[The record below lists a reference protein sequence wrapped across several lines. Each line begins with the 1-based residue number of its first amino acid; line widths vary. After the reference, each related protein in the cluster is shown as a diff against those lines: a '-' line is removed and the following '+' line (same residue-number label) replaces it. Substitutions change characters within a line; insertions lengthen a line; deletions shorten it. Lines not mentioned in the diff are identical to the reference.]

1 MIDLVNHLARELSLT
16 PAHVAG
22 ALQLQ
27 AEGGTVPFIARYRKE
42 RTGGMNETQLRAL
55 YERHAYL
62 QELESRK
69 ETVLKAIEEQGKL
82 TDDLRA
88 KIGACHT
95 KAALEDLYLPFK
107 PKKRTRATAAREK
120 GLEPLA
126 LRLAALNAPDIAEVD
141 LAAEAAPFVNAEKG
155 VASADE
161 ALAGAADILA
171 EEIALKPEHRAHLR
185 EYFLKEG
192 TISAGIRERFP
203 AGSTKF
209 EMYRDFKAPVKSVQ
223 PHNLL
228 ALRRGERSG
237 ILQVSIGVNE
247 EYVQTYLE
255 SSEIFSAA
263 EPLRQ
268 YYRALLRDA
277 FERLMREPL
286 TTEVRAMK
294 KEQADAVSVKTFE
307 ANVRDVLL
315 APPAGPRPTLGV
327 DPGFRSGC
335 KLAVVDRTGR
345 FVEYQ
350 AVYPH
355 DTPEK
360 RQEAAATLRGL
371 VETHGVELI
380 AIGNGTASRETD
392 LFITEALHD
401 LPKKPVKVVV
411 SEAGAS
417 VYSASRLAK
426 EEFPDLDVTV
436 RGAISIARRL
446 QDPLAELVKIDPKAI
461 GVGQYQHDVDQKML
475 RRKLEETVQ
484 SCVNYVGVD
493 LNTAS
498 TELLKFVAGIN
509 AGLARSIVAYRGEH
523 GQFVGREQLHDVP
536 QLGPKSFEQ
545 AAGFLRVRGGP
556 NPLDN
561 TGVHPERYD
570 LARAI
575 VGDLGIALEDV
586 PRNQGR
592 LREVDIRKYVSE
604 EVGEPTIKD
613 ILEEMARPGRDPRR
627 QFRYATFKEGISE
640 IKDLTPGLELE
651 GVVTN
656 VTNFGAFVDVGV
668 HHDGLVHV
676 SQLADRYVADPKS
689 VVRVGQIVKVKV
701 LEVHEAQK
709 RISLTMKGFAPAR
722 PRKPGKKPGQRPGQG
737 QGQGQGKG
745 KAQGTDEGR
754 GQQQGPRGQHRPQQK
769 HEQKPRPE
777 PKDERTYTL
786 EDLKS
791 KFNSR

>member
-1 MIDLVNHLARELSLT
+1 MIDLVSHLARELSLI
-16 PAHVAG
+16 PASVSN
-22 ALQLQ
+22 ALALHE
-27 AEGGTVPFIARYRKE
+27 EGGTVPFIARYRKE
-42 RTGGMNETQLRAL
+42 RTGGMTETQLRAL
-55 YERHAYL
+55 FDRHTYL
-62 QELESRK
+62 KELEERK
-69 ETVLKAIEEQGKL
+69 QTVLKAIDEQGKL
-82 TDDLRA
+82 TDELRA

-95 KAALEDLYLPFK
+95 KASLEDLYLPFRQ
-107 PKKRTRATAAREK
+107 KKRTRATAAREK

-126 LRLAALNAPDIAEVD
+126 LRLAALNTPDISEVD
-141 LAAEAAPFVNAEKG
+141 LAAEAAPYVSTEKG
-155 VASADE
+155 VATAEE

-171 EEIALKPEHRAHLR
+171 EEVALKPEHRAHLR
-185 EYFLKEG
+185 EYFAKEG
-192 TISAGIRERFP
+192 TFSASVRERFP

-209 EMYRDFKAPVKSVQ
+209 EMYREFKAAVKSLQ

-237 ILQVSIGVNE
+237 ILQVSVTVNE
-247 EYVQTYLE
+247 EYVRSYLE
-255 SSEIFSAA
+255 SNEIFSGA

-268 YYRALLRDA
+268 FYRGVVRDA
-277 FERLMREPL
+277 FERLMRESL
-286 TTEVRAMK
+286 TAEIRAAK
-294 KEQADAVSVKTFE
+294 KEQADQVSVKTFE

-315 APPAGPRPTLGV
+315 APPAGPRPTLGI
-327 DPGFRSGC
+327 DPGFKSGC
-335 KLAVVDRTGR
+335 KLAVVDRAGR
-345 FVEYQ
+345 FVEYRT
-350 AVYPH
+350 VFPH
-355 DTPEK
+355 DAPEK
-360 RQEAAATLRGL
+360 RQDAANQLREI
-371 VETHGVELI
+371 VEQHGIELI

-392 LFITEALHD
+392 LFVTETVRD
-401 LPKKPVKVVV
+401 LPRKPVKVVV
-411 SEAGAS
+411 NEAGAS
-417 VYSASRLAK
+417 VYSASKLAK

-461 GVGQYQHDVDQKML
+461 GVGQYQHDVDQRLL

-498 TELLKFVAGIN
+498 LELLKFVSGIN
-509 AGLARSIVAYRGEH
+509 AGLARNVVTYRNEH
-523 GQFVGREQLHDVP
+523 GPFSSREQLHDIP

-545 AAGFLRVRGGP
+545 AAGFLRVRGGAE
-556 NPLDN
+556 PLDN
-561 TGVHPERYD
+561 TGVHPERYP

-575 VGDLGIALEDV
+575 VGDLGMRVDEV
-586 PRNQGR
+586 PRQLHR
-592 LREVDIRKYVSE
+592 LKEVDLKKYIGE
-604 EVGEPTIKD
+604 DVGEPTLKD
-613 ILEEMARPGRDPRR
+613 ILEEIARPGRDPRR
-627 QFRYATFKEGISE
+627 QFRYATFKEGITD
-640 IKDLTPGLELE
+640 IKDLAPGLELE

-709 RISLTMKGFAPAR
+709 RISLTMKGFSPAKPKS
-722 PRKPGKKPGQRPGQG
+722 PRKPQ
-737 QGQGQGKG
+737 KG
-745 KAQGTDEGR
+745 KP
-754 GQQQGPRGQHRPQQK
+754 QQGRPQQGK
-769 HEQKPRPE
+769 PDHLQQEKPDQPQGEKPRHQEKPRQQEQKPKQE
-777 PKDERTYTL
+777 PRDERTYTL

>member
-1 MIDLVNHLARELSLT
+1 MIDLVSHLARELSLT
-16 PAHVAG
+16 PAHVSS
-22 ALQLQ
+22 ALQMH
-27 AEGGTVPFIARYRKE
+27 AEGGTVPFLARYRKE
-42 RTGGMNETQLRAL
+42 RTGGMTETQLRAL
-55 YERHAYL
+55 FDRHAYL
-62 QELESRK
+62 QELEQRK
-69 ETVLKAIEEQGKL
+69 QTVLKAIEEQGKL
-82 TDDLRA
+82 TDELRG
-88 KIGACHT
+88 KIDACHT

-126 LRLAALNAPDIAEVD
+126 ARLASLNTPDISEVD
-141 LAAEAAPFVNAEKG
+141 LTAEATPFVQVEKG
-155 VASADE
+155 VATVEE

-171 EEIALKPEHRAHLR
+171 EEISLKPEHRAHLR
-185 EYFLKEG
+185 EYYVKEG
-192 TISAGIRERFP
+192 TFAASVRERFP

-209 EMYRDFKAPVKSVQ
+209 EMYRDFKVPVKSVQ

-237 ILQVSIGVNE
+237 ILQVSIAVNE
-247 EYVQTYLE
+247 EYVQNYLE
-255 SSEIFSAA
+255 SNEIFSAA

-268 YYRALLRDA
+268 YYRTVLRDA
-277 FERLMREPL
+277 FERLMRESL
-286 TTEVRAMK
+286 TAEVRAMK
-294 KEQADAVSVKTFE
+294 KEQADTVSVKTFE

-335 KLAVVDRTGR
+335 KLAVVDRTGK
-345 FVEYQ
+345 FVEYRT
-350 AVYPH
+350 VFPH

-360 RQEAAATLRGL
+360 RQEAASQLRQV
-371 VETHGVELI
+371 VEQHGIELI

-392 LFITEALHD
+392 QFITEALHD
-401 LPKKPVKVVV
+401 LPKKPVKVIVN
-411 SEAGAS
+411 EAGAS

-461 GVGQYQHDVDQKML
+461 GVGQYQHDVDQRLL

-498 TELLKFVAGIN
+498 TELLRFVAGIN
-509 AGLARSIVAYRGEH
+509 AGLARSVVTYRNEH
-523 GQFVGREQLHDVP
+523 GPFSSREQLHEIP

-545 AAGFLRVRGGP
+545 AAGFLRVRGGG

-575 VGDLGIALEDV
+575 VGDLGLRLEDV

-592 LREVDIRKYVSE
+592 LKEVDMKKYASE
-604 EVGEPTIKD
+604 DVGEPTIKD
-613 ILEEMARPGRDPRR
+613 ILEEIARPGRDPRR

-701 LEVHEAQK
+701 LEVNEAQK
-709 RISLTMKGFAPAR
+709 RISLTMKGFAPPR
-722 PRKPGKKPGQRPGQG
+722 PKRPAKKPQKRQG
-737 QGQGQGKG
+737 
-745 KAQGTDEGR
+745 E
-754 GQQQGPRGQHRPQQK
+754 GQQQGQQQGRQQGRPQGQQPGEQHPQQEK
-769 HEQKPRPE
+769 REQKPRPE
-777 PKDERTYTL
+777 PRDERTYTL

>member
-1 MIDLVNHLARELSLT
+1 MIDLVSHLARELSLT
-16 PAHVAG
+16 PEHVSN

-42 RTGGMNETQLRAL
+42 RTGSMTETQLRAL
-55 YERHAYL
+55 FDRHAYI
-62 QELESRK
+62 QELELRK
-69 ETVLKAIEEQGKL
+69 QTVLKAIGEQGKL
-82 TDDLRA
+82 TDDLRS
-88 KIGACHT
+88 KIDACHT

-107 PKKRTRATAAREK
+107 PKKRTRATIAREK

-126 LRLAALNAPDIAEVD
+126 LRLASLNTPDISEVD
-141 LAAEAAPFVNAEKG
+141 LTAEATPYVQAEKS
-155 VASADE
+155 VASAEE

-185 EYFLKEG
+185 EYYAKEG
-192 TISAGIRERFP
+192 TFVASVRDRFP

-209 EMYRDFKAPVKSVQ
+209 EMYRDFKVPVKAVQ

-237 ILQVSIGVNE
+237 ILQVSIAVNE
-247 EYVQTYLE
+247 EYVQNYLE
-255 SSEIFSAA
+255 SNEIFSAA

-268 YYRALLRDA
+268 FYRGLLRDS
-277 FERLMREPL
+277 FERLLRDSLVAEI
-286 TTEVRAMK
+286 RAMK

-345 FVEYQ
+345 FVEFQ
-350 AVYPH
+350 TVYPH

-360 RQEAAATLRGL
+360 RQEAAAQLRTI
-371 VETHGVELI
+371 VEQHGIELI
-380 AIGNGTASRETD
+380 GIGNGTASRETD
-392 LFITEALHD
+392 QFITEALHD
-401 LPKKPVKVVV
+401 LPKKPVKVIVN
-411 SEAGAS
+411 EAGAS
-417 VYSASRLAK
+417 VYSASKLAK
-426 EEFPDLDVTV
+426 DEFPDLDVTV

-461 GVGQYQHDVDQKML
+461 GVGQYQHDVDQRLL

-498 TELLKFVAGIN
+498 TELLRFVAGIN
-509 AGLARSIVAYRGEH
+509 AGLARSLVAYRNDH
-523 GQFVGREQLHDVP
+523 GPFSSREQLHEIP

-545 AAGFLRVRGGP
+545 AAGFLRVRGGSD
-556 NPLDN
+556 PLDN
-561 TGVHPERYD
+561 TGVHPERYE
-570 LARAI
+570 LARTI
-575 VGDLGIALEDV
+575 VNELGLRLEDV
-586 PRNQGR
+586 PKNQGR
-592 LREVDIRKYVSE
+592 LKEVDVKKYVSE

-613 ILEEMARPGRDPRR
+613 ILEEIARPGRDPRR
-627 QFRYATFKEGISE
+627 QFRYATFKEGISD

-701 LEVHEAQK
+701 LEVNETQK
-709 RISLTMKGFAPAR
+709 RISLTMKGFAPPR
-722 PRKPGKKPGQRPGQG
+722 PKKPARKPQNR
-737 QGQGQGKG
+737 
-745 KAQGTDEGR
+745 
-754 GQQQGPRGQHRPQQK
+754 QQQGQQHQGQQHPGKPQESKQQQGQQPREQQGRQDK
-769 HEQKPRPE
+769 REQKPRPE
-777 PKDERTYTL
+777 PRDERTYTL

>member
-1 MIDLVNHLARELSLT
+1 MIDLVSHLARELSLT
-16 PAHVAG
+16 PAHVSN
-22 ALQLQ
+22 ALQLH
-27 AEGGTVPFIARYRKE
+27 ADGGTVPFIARYRKE
-42 RTGGMNETQLRAL
+42 RTGSMTETQLRAL
-55 YERHAYL
+55 FDRHTYL
-62 QELESRK
+62 QELEQRK
-69 ETVLKAIEEQGKL
+69 QTVLKAIEEQGKL
-82 TDDLRA
+82 TDELRA
-88 KIGACHT
+88 KVDACST

-107 PKKRTRATAAREK
+107 PKKRTRATVAREK

-126 LRLAALNAPDIAEVD
+126 GRVASLNSPDISEVD
-141 LAAEAAPFVNAEKG
+141 LNAEAAPFVQAEKG
-155 VASADE
+155 VTTAEE

-171 EEIALKPEHRAHLR
+171 EDIAFKPEHRAHLR
-185 EYFLKEG
+185 EYYVKEG
-192 TISAGIRERFP
+192 TFAASVRERFP

-209 EMYRDFKAPVKSVQ
+209 EMYRDFKVPVKSVQ

-237 ILQVSIGVNE
+237 ILQVSIAVNE
-247 EYVQTYLE
+247 EYVQHYLE
-255 SSEIFSAA
+255 SNEIFSAS

-268 YYRALLRDA
+268 FYRGLLRDA
-277 FERLMREPL
+277 FERLMRESL
-286 TTEVRAMK
+286 TAEVRALK
-294 KEQADAVSVKTFE
+294 KEQADTVSIKTFE

-345 FVEYQ
+345 FVEFQ
-350 AVYPH
+350 TVYPH

-360 RQEAAATLRGL
+360 RQEAAALLRTI
-371 VETHGVELI
+371 VEQHGIELI

-392 LFITEALHD
+392 QFITEALHD
-401 LPKKPVKVVV
+401 LPKKPVKVIVN
-411 SEAGAS
+411 EAGAS
-417 VYSASRLAK
+417 VYSASKLAK
-426 EEFPDLDVTV
+426 EELPELDVTV

-461 GVGQYQHDVDQKML
+461 GVGQYQHDVDQRML

-509 AGLARSIVAYRGEH
+509 AGLARSVVAYRNEH
-523 GQFVGREQLHDVP
+523 GPFASREQLHDIP

-545 AAGFLRVRGGP
+545 AAGFLRVRGGS

-561 TGVHPERYD
+561 TGVHPERYE
-570 LARAI
+570 LARTI
-575 VGDLGIALEDV
+575 VSDLGLRFEDV

-592 LREVDIRKYVSE
+592 LKEVDLKKYVGE
-604 EVGEPTIKD
+604 ETGEVTIRD
-613 ILEEMARPGRDPRR
+613 ILEEIARPGRDPRR

-701 LEVHEAQK
+701 LEVNEAQK
-709 RISLTMKGFAPAR
+709 RISLTMKGFSPPR
-722 PRKPGKKPGQRPGQG
+722 PKKPSRKPQKR
-737 QGQGQGKG
+737 
-745 KAQGTDEGR
+745 
-754 GQQQGPRGQHRPQQK
+754 QQQGQQPQQPGQQPQQQGQQPQQQHPHQEK
-769 HEQKPRPE
+769 REQKPRQE
-777 PKDERTYTL
+777 PRDERTYTL

-791 KFNSR
+791 KFNNR

>member
-1 MIDLVNHLARELSLT
+1 MIDLVSHLARELSLT
-16 PAHVAG
+16 PAHVG
-22 ALQLQ
+22 NALQLQ

-42 RTGGMNETQLRAL
+42 RTGGMTETHLRAL
-55 YERHAYL
+55 FDRTAYL
-62 QELESRK
+62 QELEQRRQ
-69 ETVLKAIEEQGKL
+69 TVLKAIEEQGKL
-82 TDDLRA
+82 TDDLRG
-88 KIGACHT
+88 KIEACMT

-107 PKKRTRATAAREK
+107 PKKRTRATVARER

-126 LRLAALNAPDIAEVD
+126 LRLASLNSPDISEVD
-141 LAAEAAPFVNAEKG
+141 LTAEATPYVQPEKG
-155 VASADE
+155 VATAEE

-171 EEIALKPEHRAHLR
+171 DEVALKAEHRAHLR
-185 EYFLKEG
+185 EYYVKEG
-192 TISAGIRERFP
+192 TFAASVRDRFP

-209 EMYRDFKAPVKSVQ
+209 EMYRDFKVPVKSVQ

-237 ILQVSIGVNE
+237 ILQMSISVNE
-247 EYVQTYLE
+247 EYVQGYLE
-255 SSEIFSAA
+255 SNEIFSAA

-268 YYRALLRDA
+268 FYRGLLRDA
-277 FERLMREPL
+277 FERLMREGL
-286 TTEVRAMK
+286 STEVRALK
-294 KEQADAVSVKTFE
+294 KEQADMVSIKTFE

-345 FVEYQ
+345 FVEFQ

-360 RQEAAATLRGL
+360 RQEAAVQLRTI
-371 VETHGVELI
+371 VEQHGIELI

-392 LFITEALHD
+392 QFITEALHD
-401 LPKKPVKVVV
+401 LQKKPVKVIVN
-411 SEAGAS
+411 EAGAS
-417 VYSASRLAK
+417 VYSASKLAK

-461 GVGQYQHDVDQKML
+461 GVGQYQHDVDQRLL

-509 AGLARSIVAYRGEH
+509 AGLARSVVTYRNEH
-523 GQFVGREQLHDVP
+523 GPFSGREQLHDVP

-545 AAGFLRVRGGP
+545 AAGFLRVRGGT

-570 LARAI
+570 LARTI
-575 VGDLGIALEDV
+575 VSDLGVALEEV
-586 PRNQGR
+586 PKNQAR
-592 LREVDIRKYVSE
+592 LKEVDLRKYVSGD
-604 EVGEPTIKD
+604 VGEPTIKD
-613 ILEEMARPGRDPRR
+613 ILEEIARPGRDPRR

-651 GVVTN
+651 GVITN

-701 LEVHEAQK
+701 LEVNEGQK
-709 RISLTMKGFAPAR
+709 RISLTMKGFAPPR
-722 PRKPGKKPGQRPGQG
+722 PKKPARKPPHRQPQ
-737 QGQGQGKG
+737 
-745 KAQGTDEGR
+745 
-754 GQQQGPRGQHRPQQK
+754 GQQQQGQQGSSRDNRPRSRTSRSRSRSRSRSTNRNRGRSSGTSRPT
-769 HEQKPRPE
+769 R
-777 PKDERTYTL
+777 
-786 EDLKS
+786 S
-791 KFNSR
+791 KT